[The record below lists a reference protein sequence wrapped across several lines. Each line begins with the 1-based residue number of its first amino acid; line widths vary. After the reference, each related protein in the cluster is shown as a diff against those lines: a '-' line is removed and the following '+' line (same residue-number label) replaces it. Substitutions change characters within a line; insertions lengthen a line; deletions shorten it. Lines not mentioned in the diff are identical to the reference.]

1 MRQRMHQNQ
10 TLKMA
15 MMLELSDQEFKTT
28 RISRFRDPV
37 EKVDSMYE
45 HMGDIRLEMKLVR
58 RTQKEMLKIENSV
71 TERIPLMS

>member
-37 EKVDSMYE
+37 EKVDSIQE
-45 HMGDIRLEMKLVR
+45 HMGNVSRE
-58 RTQKEMLKIENSV
+58 IEVLRES
-71 TERIPLMS
+71 ERKVGIQNHCNREECF